1 MNLLTPDIRLAL
13 RANACRS
20 AASRA
25 QGETF
30 DPRCEARDSLRP
42 AVKFFNPLG
51 AATWLAT
58 ELYEDGDTLFGLAD
72 LGFGCPEMGVFS
84 LMEIES
90 VRLPY
95 GMRIER
101 DEGFYSPHSLS
112 RWAAMA
118 RRCWE
123 ARDSQQGSIIH
134 AEQLLRHAAA
144 DAAFDLP
151 TDPFQGA
158 AG

>member
-101 DEGFYSPHSLS
+101 VEGFYSPHSLS
-112 RWAAMA
+112 RWAATA
-118 RRCWE
+118 RR
-123 ARDSQQGSIIH
+123 AGSIIH